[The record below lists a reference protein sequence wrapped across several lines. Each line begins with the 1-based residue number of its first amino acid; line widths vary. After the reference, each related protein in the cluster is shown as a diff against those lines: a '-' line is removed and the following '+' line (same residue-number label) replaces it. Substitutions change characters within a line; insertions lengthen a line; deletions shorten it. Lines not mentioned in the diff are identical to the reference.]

1 MTLLEDRSVPVKR
14 ITSVV
19 ELAVDR
25 LRDKTAAVRR
35 QALCVLTALLENN
48 PFSGDLG
55 VDAFQLKRTE
65 IEEMIRE
72 RILILKECSA
82 PPIELDLISGKN
94 VPKKHSDR
102 TTADSKEVVLGEE
115 EEGEGEEEEDDDEEF
130 KNSDDVKLDAEMIS
144 LNNQL
149 TYVLSVL
156 DFLTI
161 LSSSLLRIEEL
172 GRSRTTTDVIEVVRF
187 FIRAVNFNI
196 KGTRKCLQKTFS
208 LIWHS
213 EESVRSECLN
223 AFKSTYL
230 TDGATH
236 AIALSL
242 ESHEIANNLI
252 RVCAMCDESEAASLE
267 QIIGELFSKNEVD
280 KNVITELWN
289 MALKNNG
296 NLSELELQHAA
307 DSLNILSMIAK
318 FQPEILS
325 SSRIRLI
332 AQNGISESLNYL
344 NRYEE
349 SKTNNLNNESE
360 NESDKENKNNN
371 INININIDRKEAK
384 KHDDVTVEK
393 SVEEGRGRDEVEW
406 TGHFDVLRASMKCI
420 QMITIKNIL
429 EEQKAVEEGSADDE
443 IKAACSACFI
453 PMRNILLGT
462 FCGDDSVLTEK
473 WFCVCEETIVALF
486 HIHPSPDIILSS
498 IIPPLFG
505 SITGNINNKN
515 TGSTGN
521 IYCSPA
527 RLSRL
532 LFILGQCAL
541 CVVVYTERVA
551 DLAKKC
557 SDKKSIALKAVKEVE
572 KEVS

>member
-25 LRDKTAAVRR
+25 LKDKTAAVRR

-72 RILILKECSA
+72 RILVLKECSA

-102 TTADSKEVVLGEE
+102 TTVDGKKVVVGDEE
-115 EEGEGEEEEDDDEEF
+115 EEDEGEEEDEDDDDF

-156 DFLTI
+156 DFLNI
-161 LSSSLLRIEEL
+161 LSSSLPRIEEL

-196 KGTRKCLQKTFS
+196 KGTRNCLQKTFS

-213 EESVRSECLN
+213 EESVRNECLN

-296 NLSELELQHAA
+296 NLSELELQHSA

-332 AQNGISESLNYL
+332 AQNGISESLNCL
-344 NRYEE
+344 NRYKE
-349 SKTNNLNNESE
+349 SQTNKSINE
-360 NESDKENKNNN
+360 NECDKENINND
-371 INININIDRKEAK
+371 ININKNIDKKEEK
-384 KHDDVTVEK
+384 KHDDDALEK
-393 SVEEGRGRDEVEW
+393 SVEEGRSRDEVEW
-406 TGHFDVLRASMKCI
+406 TGYFKVLRASMKCI
-420 QMITIKNIL
+420 QMISIKNIPG
-429 EEQKAVEEGSADDE
+429 EQKAVEKGRADDE
-443 IKAACSACFI
+443 TKEACSACFI

-462 FCGDDSVLTEK
+462 FCGDDSAMTEK
-473 WFCVCEETIVALF
+473 WFSVCEETIVALF

-532 LFILGQCAL
+532 LFVLGQCAL
-541 CVVVYTERVA
+541 CIVVYTERVA

-557 SDKKSIALKAVKEVE
+557 SDKKSIALKAIKEVE

>member
-1 MTLLEDRSVPVKR
+1 MMR
-14 ITSVV
+14 
-19 ELAVDR
+19 
-25 LRDKTAAVRR
+25 
-35 QALCVLTALLENN
+35 
-48 PFSGDLG
+48 G
-55 VDAFQLKRTE
+55 
-65 IEEMIRE
+65 

-102 TTADSKEVVLGEE
+102 TTADRKEVVLGEE
-115 EEGEGEEEEDDDEEF
+115 EEEEEGEEEEDDDEEEF

-156 DFLTI
+156 DFLNI

-242 ESHEIANNLI
+242 ESNEIANNLI

-267 QIIGELFSKNEVD
+267 RIIGELFSKNEVD

-344 NRYEE
+344 NRYKE
-349 SKTNNLNNESE
+349 SITNKLINENE

-371 INININIDRKEAK
+371 INIDIDIDKIEEK
-384 KHDDVTVEK
+384 KHDDVAVEK
-393 SVEEGRGRDEVEW
+393 SVGEGRGRDEVEW
-406 TGHFDVLRASMKCI
+406 TSHFNVLRASMKCI
-420 QMITIKNIL
+420 QMITMKNIL
-429 EEQKAVEEGSADDE
+429 EEQKAVEKGSADDE

-462 FCGDDSVLTEK
+462 FCGDDSVMTEK
-473 WFCVCEETIVALF
+473 WFCVCEETVVALF

-505 SITGNINNKN
+505 SITGNINNKNPGSTGNINNKN

-557 SDKKSIALKAVKEVE
+557 SDKKSVALKAVKEVE
-572 KEVS
+572 KEVSRF